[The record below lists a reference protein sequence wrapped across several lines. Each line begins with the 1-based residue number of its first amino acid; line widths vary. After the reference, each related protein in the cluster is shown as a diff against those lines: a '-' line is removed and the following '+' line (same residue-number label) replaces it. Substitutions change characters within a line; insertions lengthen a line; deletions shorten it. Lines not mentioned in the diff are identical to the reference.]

1 MRTNED
7 GCFHAGRARSR
18 DREYTLTFPELPYR
32 REDRAVGSY
41 D

>member
-7 GCFHAGRARSR
+7 GCLHAGRARPR
-18 DREYTLTFPELPYR
+18 DREYTLTFPELPCP
-32 REDRAVGSY
+32 REDRAVGSH